1 MDTELAVFVEQAA
14 SIATSGRRDAVNEV
28 VKLWAARPKTKDEM
42 WYGELF
48 ADLCFRVFHE
58 YGALKEAYATP
69 PPKDDL
75 ALLSWRAR
83 NLLELSVWA
92 TFCAK
97 DRTKARQFFEDLG
110 KDANNL
116 LKAFQTWGQATNQ
129 SPDWFQHGTEAHDGL
144 ANAALLRGIA
154 SIDGQFTKVT
164 DAAGEIGIAHHFTM
178 MNKLLSKFA
187 HPTAMLI
194 LGNSEARQMQK
205 EAAFANGCLFF
216 VGAFTALE
224 SISKSGV

>member
-1 MDTELAVFVEQAA
+1 L
-14 SIATSGRRDAVNEV
+14 
-28 VKLWAARPKTKDEM
+28 P
-42 WYGELF
+42 
-48 ADLCFRVFHE
+48 
-58 YGALKEAYATP
+58 KEAYAAA

-97 DRTKARQFFEDLG
+97 DRNKARQFFEDVG
-110 KDANNL
+110 RDASNL
-116 LKAFQTWGQATNQ
+116 LNAFKKWGEATNQ
-129 SPDWFQHGTEAHDGL
+129 SPDWFQRGAEARDRL
-144 ANAALLRGIA
+144 ANAALLRGVE
-154 SIDGQFTKVT
+154 SIDGQFTNVA
-164 DAAGEIGIAHHFTM
+164 DAAEVIGIAHHFSL

-194 LGNSEARQMQK
+194 LGNSEVRKMQK
-205 EAAFANGCLFF
+205 DSVFANGCLFF

-224 SISKSGV
+224 SISKGGV